1 MNASDSVVFSEVDT
15 PGGFRFGIATL
26 NLPATL
32 NSLTFEMI
40 RGLQNK
46 FDLWSRDPKIAFIFL
61 QGSGEKAFCAGGD
74 IRRLYESISS
84 QQLEG
89 AEEFFYHE
97 YRLDH
102 WIHQSPKPVVVW
114 GNGIVMGG
122 GMGLMTGAA
131 FRIVTENSKLA
142 MPEISIGLFPDV
154 GATYFLNKMPGRLGL
169 FLALTAIRV
178 TAGDAKALGLADY
191 SIAHAQRELVMKSL
205 STAQWSSD
213 ATQNRGI
220 LREILRPLNDSSLTL
235 MPTAEIWQNRER
247 IDAALKGADINQVA
261 DNFAQA
267 AEKDPWL
274 QRPYATFSKGSPT
287 SAAVIFEQLKRGGQ
301 LSLAEVFQK
310 EFEMASQFARHHD
323 LREGIRALIIDK
335 DNAPKW
341 NPSSLRAVSASL
353 VEEHLVSPWSERKA
367 LL

>member
-1 MNASDSVVFSEVDT
+1 MNAVESVLFSEVPT
-15 PGGFRFGIATL
+15 STGFRVGVATL

-32 NSLTFEMI
+32 NSLTLDMI
-40 RGLQNK
+40 RALQDK
-46 FDLWSRDPKIAFIFL
+46 FDSWSRDPKIALIFL
-61 QGSGEKAFCAGGD
+61 QGNGEKAFCAGGD
-74 IRRLYESISS
+74 IRRLYESITTKNF
-84 QQLEG
+84 EG

-102 WIHQSPKPVVVW
+102 WIHDSAKPIVVW

-131 FRIVTENSKLA
+131 FRVVTETSKLA

-154 GATYFLNKMPGRLGL
+154 GATYFLNRMPGRLGL

-178 TAGDAKALGLADY
+178 TAGDAKALGLADFG
-191 SIAHAQRELVMKSL
+191 IAHSQKDAVLKSL
-205 STAQWSSD
+205 SEATWSEES
-213 ATQNRGI
+213 TLNRET
-220 LREILRPLNDSSLTL
+220 LKALLTRFDEASMTL

-247 IDAALKGADINQVA
+247 IENALRGENIHHVA
-261 DNFAQA
+261 DNFALA

-274 QRPYATFSKGSPT
+274 QKPYATFSKGSPT
-287 SAAVIFEQLKRGGQ
+287 SAAVIFEQLKRGKS
-301 LSLAEVFQK
+301 LSLAAVFQK

-341 NPSSLRAVSASL
+341 NPASLAAVSNAL
-353 VEEHLVSPWSERKA
+353 TEEHLVSPWSERKS